1 MIFRK
6 GGMKMGKRK
15 KTVDLLIS
23 LTLVATILVSV
34 FVCSY
39 PAVSAAESE
48 DAVTGQE
55 VGEELVDTAAVHRYA
70 SFDGVP
76 DVFDAD
82 LRHDL
87 SNLYLNQK
95 TVYLDIYGRSQL
107 NVIDAYS
114 GTANAQMTFTS
125 SNTSVAEVS
134 AAGVIYAKQQGEA
147 TVTATDKVSGTRRL
161 CRRGICTYRSAY
173 PETDRRADRAD
184 RTSDREAYASSDPA
198 PDAGS
203 HSAAYPGAYLC
214 SDPASGH
221 GNALSERF
229 FRDGLQR

>member
-1 MIFRK
+1 
-6 GGMKMGKRK
+6 MGKRK

-76 DVFDAD
+76 DVVDAD

-125 SNTSVAEVS
+125 SKMSLYTFVEVFLFKYLS
-134 AAGVIYAKQQGEA
+134 DINVLKAKTLLA
-147 TVTATDKVSGTRRL
+147 ISTAYMPWMKL
-161 CRRGICTYRSAY
+161 
-173 PETDRRADRAD
+173 
-184 RTSDREAYASSDPA
+184 PA
-198 PDAGS
+198 
-203 HSAAYPGAYLC
+203 
-214 SDPASGH
+214 
-221 GNALSERF
+221 
-229 FRDGLQR
+229 